1 MEKQIFI
8 DGIETVY
15 TVSDEGV
22 IINSI
27 SGRVVTISKGN
38 GGLIV

>member
-15 TVSDEGV
+15 TVSEKVLLKIVKLDE
-22 IINSI
+22 
-27 SGRVVTISKGN
+27 
-38 GGLIV
+38 

>member
-15 TVSDEGV
+15 QLVMKVLLKIVKLDE
-22 IINSI
+22 
-27 SGRVVTISKGN
+27 
-38 GGLIV
+38 

>member
-22 IINSI
+22 IKNSKNWT
-27 SGRVVTISKGN
+27 SN
-38 GGLIV
+38 DN